1 LEGLNV
7 RPALRE
13 GETARLSGQ
22 MSIGGEYEESVAFAR
37 LAVIRARLRRAA
49 RDNKKNSE
57 LDDASRLT
65 HPVSAP

>member
-1 LEGLNV
+1 
-7 RPALRE
+7 
-13 GETARLSGQ
+13 
-22 MSIGGEYEESVAFAR
+22 MSMGGEYEESVAFAR